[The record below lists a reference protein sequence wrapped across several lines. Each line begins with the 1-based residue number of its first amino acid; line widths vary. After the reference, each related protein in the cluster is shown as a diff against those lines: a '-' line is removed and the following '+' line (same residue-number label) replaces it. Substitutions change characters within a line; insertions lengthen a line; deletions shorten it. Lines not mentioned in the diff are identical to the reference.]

1 MLDYLHYLLS
11 IYTIY
16 SVSALSTQYLHD
28 IYTVST
34 QYLPSIYTVPRFGL
48 VPCLRALH
56 DIGPGEEIFVWYG
69 YDLDYCP
76 QWYMDAWDQGN
87 PHIAAELCNF
97 VTLDT
102 AGNFAI
108 PDSMKKEYGEK

>member
-1 MLDYLHYLLS
+1 MHTRVFSPTYPTWALVGGGLQGQPAKLYV
-11 IYTIY
+11 YTISTVLHHY
-16 SVSALSTQYLHD
+16 TISTQYLHD

-34 QYLPSIYTVPRFGL
+34 RYLPSIYTLPRFGL

-76 QWYMDAWDQGN
+76 QWYMDAWDQGD
-87 PHIAAELCNF
+87 PHSGSR
-97 VTLDT
+97 TL
-102 AGNFAI
+102 
-108 PDSMKKEYGEK
+108 